1 MTMESDSFIGRSIN
15 GYVIQERIGKGC
27 IGKVY
32 KAIKTELDDVRA
44 LKFVPLDVVSRKTNW
59 EQEIIKVN
67 KLRRTE
73 GVVHYHDH
81 DIVNIDGIDYLYI
94 MWDYIPGKSLK
105 DYINSNELTMQMVV
119 DVVIRSLSVFHAC
132 KQLGIQ
138 HADFHA
144 GNILIEE
151 PDPLNIN
158 GTIQKVWI
166 TDFGYGTFS
175 QVNATPPMDDYDGLC
190 RIIQQCVEA
199 IDIHTLGLEARNQF
213 RVLKNE
219 FPKYLH
225 ESDPLAGT
233 YARNPSELL
242 KELRKLLETKDGR
255 DNYPKHISDF
265 LAAELIGDNYDE
277 WDALFVPKFLATES
291 LLDKNTCVL
300 TGLRGCGKTM
310 MFRRLSF
317 ELKAKLGPANIPGED
332 SFVGFYLNAR
342 TLAEAFPWLP
352 ENRSEE
358 ARRQIINFFN
368 VKWCIEILGWL
379 KECANRDR
387 SIDFTWLSDFFYQYF
402 PDNKFVGDASYGII
416 YNIIETCIKELQR
429 SKLGD
434 KYEQTGNWPFAKYD
448 FLGNFLH
455 QIQKHHGFGDGKSFY
470 LFLDDYSSP
479 MVNYAMQRILNP
491 VIFRREQDV
500 FFKVSTESTESFVAV
515 GLNGKVLENGPDY
528 KLIDLGSELFKRN
541 RDKSRVKDIIV
552 SIFDKRITRSN
563 MFSGHTVNLEQILG
577 QSGESNISRAEK
589 IRKNAEQTVY
599 YGIEVFC
606 DLWSSDI
613 RELIKVFSE
622 MISAEGEDAI
632 SKRLV
637 RGDIQ
642 TPLISSQNQDHVLR
656 ETGGRLLYM
665 LADTT
670 NPSRVNHSRKDNETY
685 GEHLRQIVSA
695 FQKIAYHDLKTKD
708 SKNQGSTP
716 PKQAR
721 KIELTTSGILNEE
734 AEAYYKGL
742 IRYGVFIQ
750 DYRAKSVRGTA
761 AQRLYLRSML
771 IPYCRLTFSR
781 RDCITMNWE
790 DFERFLLNPNDFA
803 DEYIQKSKSAN
814 KHGQDENQTE
824 IAGVN

>member
-1 MTMESDSFIGRSIN
+1 MTNDPFIGKNIN
-15 GYVIQERIGKGC
+15 GYVIEERIGKGC
-27 IGKVY
+27 LGAVY
-32 KAIKTELDDVRA
+32 KGIKAELDDVRA
-44 LKFVPLDVVSRKTNW
+44 VKFVPLDVINMKSNW

-73 GVVHYHDH
+73 GVVHYHAH
-81 DIVNIDGIDYLYI
+81 DVTDIEGVKYLYI

-105 DYINSNELTMQMVV
+105 GYIENKGLSMQMVV

-175 QVNATPPMDDYDGLC
+175 QVNSTPPMDDYDGLC
-190 RIIQQCVEA
+190 RIIQQCIEA
-199 IDIHTLGLEARNQF
+199 IDIHSLDIDARNQF
-213 RVLKNE
+213 RVLKND

-225 ESDPLAGT
+225 ESDPLAET

-242 KELRKLLETKDGR
+242 KELRKLLETKGNN
-255 DNYPKHISDF
+255 DNYPKQISDF

-277 WDALFVPKFLATES
+277 WEALFVPKFLATES
-291 LLDKNTCVL
+291 LIDKNTCVL

-310 MFRRLSF
+310 MFKRLSF
-317 ELKAKLGPANIPGED
+317 ELQAKLGPANISGEE

-342 TLAEAFPWLP
+342 ALAEAFPWLP

-379 KECANRDR
+379 KERANKDR
-387 SIDFTWLSDFFYQYF
+387 SIDFTWLADFFGQYL
-402 PDNKFVGDASYGII
+402 PDYKFVGDASYGVI
-416 YNIIETCIKELQR
+416 YNIIEICNKELQR

-434 KYEQTGNWPFAKYD
+434 RYEQAGNWPFAKYD
-448 FLGNFLH
+448 FLGVFLH
-455 QIQKHHGFGDGKSFY
+455 QIQQHHGFGDGKSYY

-479 MVNYAMQRILNP
+479 MVNSTMQRILNP
-491 VIFRREQDV
+491 IIFRREEGV
-500 FFKVSTESTESFVAV
+500 FFKVSTESTESFFAI
-515 GLNGKVLENGPDY
+515 GFNGKKLENGPDY
-528 KLIDLGSELFKRN
+528 KLIDLGSELFKHN
-541 RDKSRVKDIIV
+541 RDKSRAKDIIV
-552 SIFDKRITRSN
+552 SIFNKRIIRSN
-563 MFSGHTVNLEQILG
+563 MFSGYTVNLEQILG

-622 MISAEGEDAI
+622 MITAEGEDII
-632 SKRLV
+632 SNRLGS
-637 RGDIQ
+637 GDIRV
-642 TPLISSQNQDHVLR
+642 PLISSQTQDHVLR

-665 LADTT
+665 LGDTT
-670 NPSRVNHSRKDNETY
+670 NPNRSNHSRKGNETY

-695 FQKIAYHDLKTKD
+695 FQKIAYHDLKTKN
-708 SKNQGSTP
+708 SKNQRSTP

-721 KIELTTSGILNEE
+721 KIELTASGILNEE
-734 AEAYYKGL
+734 ADAYYKGL

-781 RDCITMNWE
+781 RDCITMDWE
-790 DFERFLLNPNDFA
+790 SFEDFLLNPEKFA
-803 DEYIQKSKSAN
+803 KEYINKSKSDN
-814 KHGQDENQTE
+814 KHEQDENQIE
-824 IAGVN
+824 IEGMN

>member
-1 MTMESDSFIGRSIN
+1 MSDSFIGHSIN
-15 GYVIQERIGKGC
+15 GYIIQEKIGKGC
-27 IGKVY
+27 IGAVY
-32 KAIKTELDDVRA
+32 KAVKEELDDVRA
-44 LKFVPLDVVSRKTNW
+44 VKFVPMDVVSKKNNW

-73 GVVHYHDH
+73 GVVHYHTH
-81 DIVNIDGIDYLYI
+81 DTIELDGVEYLYI

-105 DYINSNELTMQMVV
+105 NYISSNSLTMQMVV

-138 HADFHA
+138 HADFHS

-158 GTIQKVWI
+158 GNIQKVWI

-190 RIIQQCVEA
+190 RIIQQCVESV
-199 IDIHTLGLEARNQF
+199 DVHELDYDARNQF

-225 ESDPLAGT
+225 ESDPMAGT

-242 KELRKLLETKDGR
+242 KELRRLLETKDDK
-255 DNYPKHISDF
+255 DNYPKRISDF
-265 LAAELIGDNYDE
+265 LAAELIGDKYDE
-277 WDALFVPKFLATES
+277 WEALFVPKFLATES

-310 MFRRLSF
+310 IFKRLSF
-317 ELKAKLGPANIPGED
+317 ELMAKLGPANIQGEE
-332 SFVGFYLNAR
+332 SFVGFYINAR
-342 TLAEAFPWLP
+342 NLVEAFPWLP
-352 ENRSEE
+352 ENKFRD
-358 ARRQIINFFN
+358 ARRQVINFFN
-368 VKWCIEILGWL
+368 VKWCVEILEWL
-379 KECANRDR
+379 RECANKDR
-387 SIDFTWLSDFFYQYF
+387 NLDFTWLSDFFSQCF
-402 PDNKFVGDASYGII
+402 PNNEFVGDASYGII
-416 YNIIETCIKELQR
+416 YNIIEACIKEMQR

-434 KYEQTGNWPFAKYD
+434 RYERDGDWPFAEYD
-448 FLGNFLH
+448 FLGRFLH
-455 QIQKHHGFGDGKSFY
+455 QIQQHHRFCDGKSFY

-479 MVNYAMQRILNP
+479 MINPTMQRILNP

-515 GLNGKVLENGPDY
+515 GLNEKVLENGPDY
-528 KLIDLGSELFKRN
+528 KLIDLGSELFKSN

-563 MFSGHTVNLEQILG
+563 MFSGHTISLEQILG
-577 QSGESNISRAEK
+577 RSAENNTTRAEK
-589 IRKNAEQTVY
+589 IRSNAEQTVY
-599 YGIEVFC
+599 YGIDVFC

-622 MISAEGEDAI
+622 MISAQGEDNI
-632 SKRLV
+632 SKYLAG
-637 RGDIQ
+637 GDIQ
-642 TPLISSQNQDHVLR
+642 IPLISPQNQDYILR

-670 NPSRVNHSRKDNETY
+670 NPSRINHTRKDNETY

-695 FQKIAYHDLKTKD
+695 FQKIAYNDLKTKN
-708 SKNQGSTP
+708 SKNQERTP

-721 KIELTTSGILNEE
+721 KIELTSSGKLCEE
-734 AEAYYKGL
+734 AEGYYKGL

-781 RDCITMNWE
+781 RDCITMDWT
-790 DFERFLLNPNDFA
+790 DFERFLLHPEDFA
-803 DEYIQKSKSAN
+803 DEYIRRSQSAN
-814 KHGQDENQTE
+814 KYGQDEGQTE
-824 IAGVN
+824 LQGIN